1 MTRGAAASAAALAAL
16 AAASIGALLLAFG
29 HDPIAAAGVL
39 FRSTFGS
46 LENAGVTLVK
56 STPLLLLGTGVA
68 IAFRAGVWNVGADG
82 QFISGALAATAVGVA
97 MTRVP
102 APIALPLL
110 LAAGAG
116 GGALAALPPALL
128 RRYRGASEVIGSI
141 MMNFVAGFAL
151 SFALDG
157 PLREAAGTFPQ
168 SDYLPPPATVPR
180 FDEASRLHFGIPLVA
195 LIAIAAHLFLTRT
208 LAGLRLRSA
217 GENAAAAEAIGV
229 PVGRTAFLAMTVSG
243 AVAGLAGAIEVAA
256 ITRRLFDGFS
266 GGIGYTAIAVALL
279 GRRSIPGVALAAL
292 FFGALDVGSASL
304 ERVAHVPSKLA
315 LVVQALLLGASALLA
330 ERHRRAARRRAEA
343 AA

>member
-1 MTRGAAASAAALAAL
+1 MTRATAALPWALAAL
-16 AAASIGALLLAFG
+16 TAALVAALLLAFG
-29 HDPIAAAGVL
+29 HDPLAAAAVVL
-39 FRSTFGS
+39 RSTFGS
-46 LENAGVTLVK
+46 AENAFVTLVK
-56 STPLLLLGTGVA
+56 ATPLLLLGTGVA
-68 IAFRAGVWNVGADG
+68 LAFRAGVWNVGADG
-82 QFISGALAATAVGVA
+82 QFVAGALAATAVGVA
-97 MTRVP
+97 MSGVP
-102 APIALPLL
+102 APIALPLV

-128 RRYRGASEVIGSI
+128 RRFRGTSEVIGSI
-141 MMNFVAGFAL
+141 MMNFVVGFFL

-180 FDEASRLHFGIPLVA
+180 FDEASRLHLGLPIAVA
-195 LIAIAAHLFLTRT
+195 IAIAVHLFLART
-208 LAGLRLRSA
+208 LAGLRLRAA
-217 GENAAAAEAIGV
+217 GENAAAAETIGI
-229 PVGRTAFLAMTVSG
+229 PVRRTAFLAMTVSG
-243 AVAGLAGAIEVAA
+243 AVAGLAGAIEVGA

-279 GRRSIPGVALAAL
+279 GRLSIPGVALAAL
-292 FFGALDVGSASL
+292 FFGALDVGAASL

-330 ERHRRAARRRAEA
+330 ERHRRAVRERAEA